1 MSRRPKNTNRSHSS
15 QRRQGPFSDPV
26 VKIARR
32 FERIYG
38 RRPWRRWGRPLDG
51 LIGTVLSQHTSD
63 VNSDAAYRNLKHVF
77 RTWRAI
83 MLAPP
88 QQVERAIRCGGLAKQ
103 KTRSIQAILRTLQA
117 DRGNL
122 SLDFLA
128 RWPMEKAREYL
139 LALPGV
145 GPKTAA
151 CVLLFNL
158 GKPALPV
165 DTHVHRLARR
175 LGLIPESASAKQAHE
190 ILEAM
195 CPPKLV
201 YSFHVLLIQ
210 HGRQVCRAR
219 RPRCTECVLADICPV
234 GRDLPGPGRKRAEKC
249 WPSNPRGAR
258 PLCPA
263 PDHTLQ
269 SRHALTSL

>member
-26 VKIARR
+26 VKIVRQLGR
-32 FERIYG
+32 VYG
-38 RRPWRRWGRPLDG
+38 PRPWRRWGRPLDG

-63 VNSDAAYRNLKHVF
+63 VNSDAAYRNLRRVF
-77 RTWRAI
+77 STWRKV
-83 MLAPP
+83 MLAKPTA
-88 QQVERAIRCGGLAKQ
+88 VEHAIRCGGLAKQ
-103 KTRSIQAILRTLQA
+103 KTRSIQAILGTLQA
-117 DRGNL
+117 DRGKL

-128 RWPMEKAREYL
+128 LWPLQKAREYL

-175 LGLIPESASAKQAHE
+175 LGLIPENASAEQAHE

-201 YSFHVLLIQ
+201 YPFHVLLIQ

-219 RPRCTECVLADICPV
+219 RPRCAECVLAGICPS
-234 GRDLPGPGRKRAEKC
+234 A
-249 WPSNPRGAR
+249 SATR
-258 PLCPA
+258 PV
-263 PDHTLQ
+263 
-269 SRHALTSL
+269 R